1 MAYSGAEQAKQ
12 ARERLGEALAALQ
25 ADPNI
30 PEDVM
35 AVAQNVAKAVGA
47 LFEAE
52 KATSEPDGKACIK
65 NALGTLSQT
74 LALLQDVR
82 SQHAG
87 VQKAT
92 EAIAKTMSGL
102 YPLTTRPSRLPPA
115 PASQASAPPAGVAVP
130 GTPSV
135 PAEAVAPPASA
146 PPPAAAPA
154 SSAAPVPSGPRQE
167 LEVNVG
173 ATTDSN
179 FYVGFSGEVAE
190 GGVFYATYEV
200 LPPGTPVAMLVTLPG
215 GFEFRANGTV
225 RFVRDPMDFTM
236 ESQPGMGIQFENLS
250 SEARELILRFVRKRA
265 PLFYDE

>member
-1 MAYSGAEQAKQ
+1 MAYSGAEEAKT

-30 PEDVM
+30 PQDVM

-52 KATSEPDGKACIK
+52 KASSEPDGKSCIR

-102 YPLTTRPSRLPPA
+102 YPLTNRPSRLPSA
-115 PASQASAPPAGVAVP
+115 PAAQAPGAPPRQV
-130 GTPSV
+130 SV
-135 PAEAVAPPASA
+135 P
-146 PPPAAAPA
+146 
-154 SSAAPVPSGPRQE
+154 SAAPVPAEAASRAMAPTEMAPAVPGPRQE
-167 LEVNVG
+167 VEVNVG

-179 FYVGFSGEVAE
+179 FYVGFSGEVSE

-200 LPPGTPVAMLVTLPG
+200 LPPGTPVHMLVTLPG

-236 ESQPGMGIQFENLS
+236 ESQPGMGIQFEALS
-250 SEARELILRFVRKRA
+250 KEARDLILRFVRKRA